1 MADTSQVGAASFG
14 DGSTPP
20 LRSGRQQDLIIS
32 QLHGKYYEQVSR
44 ANVFMLGVTW
54 ATGVGV
60 GQIAAATAASA
71 TQFAIW
77 NPATNTKNLSLLRLT
92 LSLISGT
99 TPVAPVTY
107 SQFSGVGVPTVAA
120 SGTPYN
126 CLFGNAGVP
135 SAKYMAAGAAGGTAL
150 TGGGALVT
158 VNTSGFYFTAGTY
171 ANLAVSY
178 AVDDIDGRIVL
189 APGQGFVPT
198 FAAAGTALL
207 GAWGL
212 IWEEVPV

>member
-1 MADTSQVGAASFG
+1 MADTSQVGVSSFA

-20 LRSGRQQDLIIS
+20 LRSGRQQDLIVS
-32 QLHGKYYEQVSR
+32 ELHGKYYEQVSR
-44 ANVFMLGVTW
+44 ANMFMLGVTW
-54 ATGVGV
+54 TSTVAAGN
-60 GQIAAATAASA
+60 IAAAAAA
-71 TQFAIW
+71 AITQFAIW
-77 NPATNTKNLSLLRLT
+77 NPATSTKNISLIRLT

-99 TPVAPVTY
+99 TPVGPVSY

-126 CLFGNAGVP
+126 CLFGNTGTPA
-135 SAKYMAAGAAGGTAL
+135 AKYMASAAGAAL

-189 APGQGFVPT
+189 APGQGFVPV
-198 FAAAGTALL
+198 FAAGGTSLL

>member
-1 MADTSQVGAASFG
+1 MTDTSQVGVSSFA

-44 ANVFMLGVTW
+44 GNVFQLGLTW
-54 ATGVGV
+54 TTGIAAGN
-60 GQIAAATAASA
+60 IAAAAAA
-71 TQFAIW
+71 AVTNFAIW
-77 NPATNTKNLSLLRLT
+77 NPLTATKNISLLRLT

-99 TPVAPVTY
+99 TPVGPISY

-126 CLFGNAGVP
+126 CLFGSTTAP
-135 SAKYMAAGAAGGTAL
+135 TAKYMASAGGSAL
-150 TGGGALVT
+150 TGGGAIVT

-171 ANLAVSY
+171 ANLAVGY

-189 APGQGFVPT
+189 APGQGFVPV
-198 FAAAGTALL
+198 FAGAGTTVL

-212 IWEEVPV
+212 IWEECPV

>member
-1 MADTSQVGAASFG
+1 MDTSQVGVGLFA
-14 DGSTPP
+14 DGTNPP
-20 LRSGRQQDLIIS
+20 LRSGRMQDLIIS

-44 ANVFMLGVTW
+44 GNCFQLGVTW

-77 NPATNTKNLSLLRLT
+77 NPATNNKNISLLRLT

-99 TPVAPVTY
+99 TPVGPVSY
-107 SQFSGVGVPTVAA
+107 SQFSGVGVPTVAS
-120 SGTPYN
+120 SGTPFN
-126 CLFGNAGVP
+126 CLYGNKGNP
-135 SAKYMAAGAAGGTAL
+135 SASYMAAGAAGGTAL

-158 VNTSGFYFTAGTY
+158 VNNSGFYFSAGVY
-171 ANLAVSY
+171 ANLAIGY

-189 APGQGFVPT
+189 QPGQGFVPT
-198 FAAAGTALL
+198 FAAAGTSLL

-212 IWEEVPV
+212 VWEEVPQ

>member
-1 MADTSQVGAASFG
+1 MADTGQVGQGSYA

-20 LRSGRQQDLIIS
+20 LRLGRQQDLIVS

-44 ANVFMLGVTW
+44 GNVFHLGVTW
-54 ATGVGV
+54 TTV
-60 GQIAAATAASA
+60 IAAGNLASAAAAAA

-77 NPATNTKNLSLLRLT
+77 NPSTNNKNISLLRLT

-99 TPVAPVTY
+99 TPVGPITY
-107 SQFSGVGVPTVAA
+107 SQFSGVGVPTVAS

-126 CLFGNAGVP
+126 ALFGNAGTP
-135 SAKYMAAGAAGGTAL
+135 SAHYMAQAGSAAGAL
-150 TGGGALVT
+150 TGGGALVQAG
-158 VNTSGFYFTAGTY
+158 VSGFYYSAGTY

-178 AVDDIDGRIVL
+178 AADDIDGRIVL
-189 APGQGFVPT
+189 PPGQGFVPT
-198 FAAAGTALL
+198 FAAAGTSVL

-212 IWEEVPV
+212 IWEEIPQ